1 MPIPDELS
9 EETRSKNLLVLLEYK
24 LVASDSDKYDLI
36 DSIEELL
43 TLLKSMLGC
52 RVEYVHSTPVHS
64 STTLLVGMLL
74 TDTVEPPKL
83 LTLRHHTLKL
93 ESMAYAI
100 DIAPDEF
107 ISLFEEV
114 LVELPVSRKV
124 YDIIAKAYKKAVFCK
139 SKNQKGFLCGNR
151 TLTGPYC
158 YCHRSEQE
166 K

>member
-1 MPIPDELS
+1 M
-9 EETRSKNLLVLLEYK
+9 
-24 LVASDSDKYDLI
+24 VASDSDKYDLI

-114 LVELPVSRKV
+114 LVELPSVSKIMREPVSRKV

>member
-1 MPIPDELS
+1 M
-9 EETRSKNLLVLLEYK
+9 
-24 LVASDSDKYDLI
+24 VASDSDKYDLI